1 MIEYATISMAM
12 TTEHHPIGS
21 ENADSHGSHDIAIAI
36 PREEKKLRLARMSE
50 NDFRDRIV
58 RPLFLALK
66 YRDGRDLHG
75 PDEDGKD
82 VVFIEDDKFGRT
94 RVVCVQTKK
103 GNLNMSS
110 AVTKNIGI
118 AVTQLKM
125 ALEAP
130 VSLLESREK
139 RHVDEVVLCASGKIN
154 KRATEYIVSE
164 LAQNR
169 GIRFLDAESIIDLID
184 HHYPLLWQGL
194 SFDIFAHYDAIRKH
208 VEHEASDI
216 IAPSAASDN
225 VALLVDGV
233 DEITDT
239 RKRRSLY
246 DALIDFRSFYPK
258 CAVTRRRCIC
268 SS

>member
-1 MIEYATISMAM
+1 MAM